1 MNRQVKPD
9 ELPLLRPAGS
19 IATPPG
25 ADAITKEVV
34 AKANAMLAE
43 AGEPEDFDWDD
54 AHILLNEQPE
64 TAIYI
69 GKHDHIVI
77 RQRCW
82 PDDDSSVIIAP
93 ENAVA
98 FMEGMAAYLRNK

>member
-1 MNRQVKPD
+1 MNKQVKPG
-9 ELPLLRPAGS
+9 ELLLPTSAER
-19 IATPPG
+19 ITTPPA
-25 ADAITKEVV
+25 ADAIKKEVV

-43 AGEPEDFDWDD
+43 DFDWDD
-54 AHILLNEQPE
+54 VHILLYEQPE

-93 ENAVA
+93 ENATA
-98 FMEGMAAYLRNK
+98 FLEGMAAYLRKK

>member
-1 MNRQVKPD
+1 MNKQIKPH
-9 ELPLLRPAGS
+9 ELPLPGPAES
-19 IATPPG
+19 IATPTEAEGIP
-25 ADAITKEVV
+25 KEVL
-34 AKANAMLAE
+34 ATAYARLAE
-43 AGEPEDFDWDD
+43 EFDWDD
-54 AHILLNEQPE
+54 VHILLNEQPE

-93 ENAVA
+93 ENATA
-98 FMEGMAAYLRNK
+98 FLEGMAAYLRNK